1 MPSSLPPFSVS
12 SNQLDVV
19 AAPQPPAPGRSA
31 LPSQP
36 PTLPPDAPVP
46 PPIARRPRGVKWL
59 LAAAVVALVAALVL
73 GSATVHRL
81 NQSRTPEAVVAAYF
95 DALSTGDAPAALA
108 LAADAPSDPMLTST
122 VLRQQLRIAPLS
134 QVRTGVV
141 RRSGAQATV
150 QVSYRLD
157 FADGATSVL
166 DEAKLVRHGNSWRLA
181 TVAGAIT
188 LSPETTG
195 TQRLT
200 LAGRPLPHNKV
211 VLFPGAAPVLADST
225 AITVTGDPAVTL
237 RDSGS
242 YPDLE
247 VAVSNSA
254 RQQISAAVD
263 KMLASCLRGT
273 PADPLCPS
281 PDTVRPVPASLRGV
295 ATKKVAAAHP
305 QVYLDADGSGI
316 IDLDA
321 EVPVR
326 GSWQVWNFENQAVTR
341 RGSTTVELSAQ
352 VAVDRLGTV
361 YWVQHS

>member
-1 MPSSLPPFSVS
+1 
-12 SNQLDVV
+12 
-19 AAPQPPAPGRSA
+19 
-31 LPSQP
+31 
-36 PTLPPDAPVP
+36 
-46 PPIARRPRGVKWL
+46 
-59 LAAAVVALVAALVL
+59 
-73 GSATVHRL
+73 
-81 NQSRTPEAVVAAYF
+81 
-95 DALSTGDAPAALA
+95 
-108 LAADAPSDPMLTST
+108 
-122 VLRQQLRIAPLS
+122 
-134 QVRTGVV
+134 
-141 RRSGAQATV
+141 
-150 QVSYRLD
+150 
-157 FADGATSVL
+157 VL

-181 TVAGAIT
+181 AVAGAIT
-188 LSPETTG
+188 LSPISPG

-200 LAGRPLPHNKV
+200 LAGRPLPYNKV
-211 VLFPGAAPVLADST
+211 VLLFPGAAPVLADTT

-242 YPDLE
+242 PDLE
-247 VAVSNSA
+247 VAVSSSA

-263 KMLASCLRGT
+263 KMLANCLLGT

-281 PDTVRPVPASLRGV
+281 PDALRPVPASLRGV
-295 ATKKVAAAHP
+295 ATKKVATARP
-305 QVYLDADGSGI
+305 QVYLDADGFGI